1 MSWKGDYAGDGTLRV
16 GRVDLVCS
24 RVRKVSPAGL
34 EEKKEAVRPAKSE
47 KTRAKKQ
54 KKFVKKRCPAG
65 LRGEKETVRPEKREK
80 TGLEEKKELVRPAES
95 EKTEE
100 IREKEVPCGSE
111 RGKRDRETREVS
123 EGGEKM
129 QKILIVVDMQND
141 FVDGALGTPEAV
153 AIVPRV
159 EQKIREFPGKVIF
172 TRDTHGERYLE
183 TQEGKHLPVPHCIKG
198 TKGWEIC
205 PQLEALREAEAI
217 DKVTFGSEKL
227 GELLQEENR
236 KEQIEDITLVGLCT
250 DICVI
255 SNALLLKAFL
265 PETPIIVDA
274 SCCAGVTPKSHE
286 TALDAMRMCQ
296 INIER

>member
-1 MSWKGDYAGDGTLRV
+1 
-16 GRVDLVCS
+16 
-24 RVRKVSPAGL
+24 
-34 EEKKEAVRPAKSE
+34 
-47 KTRAKKQ
+47 
-54 KKFVKKRCPAG
+54 
-65 LRGEKETVRPEKREK
+65 
-80 TGLEEKKELVRPAES
+80 
-95 EKTEE
+95 
-100 IREKEVPCGSE
+100 
-111 RGKRDRETREVS
+111 
-123 EGGEKM
+123 M

-141 FVDGALGTPEAV
+141 FIDGALGTPEAV
-153 AIVPRV
+153 AIDSKGGAENPRV
-159 EQKIREFPGKVIF
+159 SGKSDFHAGYTWRAVF
-172 TRDTHGERYLE
+172 RDTGGKTSSGAALHQGHERL
-183 TQEGKHLPVPHCIKG
+183 GDLD
-198 TKGWEIC
+198 

>member
-1 MSWKGDYAGDGTLRV
+1 MG
-16 GRVDLVCS
+16 
-24 RVRKVSPAGL
+24 
-34 EEKKEAVRPAKSE
+34 
-47 KTRAKKQ
+47 
-54 KKFVKKRCPAG
+54 
-65 LRGEKETVRPEKREK
+65 PEKREK
-80 TGLEEKKELVRPAES
+80 TGLEEKKEPVRPAES
-95 EKTEE
+95 EKTEK
-100 IREKEVPCGSE
+100 IREKEVPGGSESKKRARETRKNRKSGSE
-111 RGKRDRETREVS
+111 RGKRARETREVS

-141 FVDGALGTPEAV
+141 FIDGALGTPEAV

-227 GELLQEENR
+227 GGLLQEENR

-286 TALDAMRMCQ
+286 TALDAMCMCQ

>member
-1 MSWKGDYAGDGTLRV
+1 M
-16 GRVDLVCS
+16 DLVCS
-24 RVRKVSPAGL
+24 RVRKVHPAGL
-34 EEKKEAVRPAKSE
+34 REEKEAVRPAKSE
-47 KTRAKKQ
+47 KTEEICEKEVPCGSERGKRDRETR
-54 KKFVKKRCPAG
+54 KKRKNGSRKEKRARET
-65 LRGEKETVRPEKREK
+65 RGER
-80 TGLEEKKELVRPAES
+80 
-95 EKTEE
+95 KTEE

-141 FVDGALGTPEAV
+141 FIDGALGTPEAV
-153 AIVPRV
+153 AIVPKV

-286 TALDAMRMCQ
+286 IALDAMRMCQ

>member
-1 MSWKGDYAGDGTLRV
+1 MRN
-16 GRVDLVCS
+16 
-24 RVRKVSPAGL
+24 
-34 EEKKEAVRPAKSE
+34 
-47 KTRAKKQ
+47 
-54 KKFVKKRCPAG
+54 
-65 LRGEKETVRPEKREK
+65 
-80 TGLEEKKELVRPAES
+80 
-95 EKTEE
+95 
-100 IREKEVPCGSE
+100 
-111 RGKRDRETREVS
+111 
-123 EGGEKM
+123 
-129 QKILIVVDMQND
+129 ILIVVDMQKD
-141 FVDGALGTPEAV
+141 FVTGALASAEAQAILPEVKA
-153 AIVPRV
+153 
-159 EQKIREFPGKVIF
+159 KISEYDRAGKEIIF

>member
-1 MSWKGDYAGDGTLRV
+1 MR
-16 GRVDLVCS
+16 
-24 RVRKVSPAGL
+24 
-34 EEKKEAVRPAKSE
+34 
-47 KTRAKKQ
+47 
-54 KKFVKKRCPAG
+54 
-65 LRGEKETVRPEKREK
+65 
-80 TGLEEKKELVRPAES
+80 
-95 EKTEE
+95 
-100 IREKEVPCGSE
+100 
-111 RGKRDRETREVS
+111 
-123 EGGEKM
+123 
-129 QKILIVVDMQND
+129 KILIVVDMQND
-141 FVDGALGTPEAV
+141 LSMERLEHGGGRHCSKGGAEN
-153 AIVPRV
+153 PRV
-159 EQKIREFPGKVIF
+159 SGEKVIF

-274 SCCAGVTPKSHE
+274 SCCAGGNSRKATRQRS
-286 TALDAMRMCQ
+286 TQCACARST
-296 INIER
+296 